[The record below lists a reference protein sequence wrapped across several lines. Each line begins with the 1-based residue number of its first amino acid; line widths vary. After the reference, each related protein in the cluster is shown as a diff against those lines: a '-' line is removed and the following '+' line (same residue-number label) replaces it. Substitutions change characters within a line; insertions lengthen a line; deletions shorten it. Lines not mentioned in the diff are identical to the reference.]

1 MGGNWVFEY
10 VRETVCSY
18 VPRRVALVTR
28 PSEVALALAVRPAST
43 VRARLASRE
52 AVFSRPFRAVGVR
65 VAAAGAVAL
74 TSTMLSGGAG
84 VVVFGQ

>member
-10 VRETVCSY
+10 VRETVRSY

-52 AVFSRPFRAVGVR
+52 AVFSRPFRPVGVR
-65 VAAAGAVAL
+65 VAATGAVAL
-74 TSTMLSGGAG
+74 TRTVLIGGDG

>member
-1 MGGNWVFEY
+1 MP
-10 VRETVCSY
+10 C

-28 PSEVALALAVRPAST
+28 PSEVAPALAVRPASA

-65 VAAAGAVAL
+65 VAATGAVAL
-74 TSTMLSGGAG
+74 SRTVLSGGDG
-84 VVVFGQ
+84 VAVFGQ

>member
-10 VRETVCSY
+10 VRDTVRPY

-28 PSEVALALAVRPAST
+28 PSEVALALAVRSAST

-74 TSTMLSGGAG
+74 TSTVLSGGAG

>member
-43 VRARLASRE
+43 VRARLAPRE
-52 AVFSRPFRAVGVR
+52 AVFSRPFRPVGVR
-65 VAAAGAVAL
+65 VAATGAVAL
-74 TSTMLSGGAG
+74 TRTVLIGGDG

>member
-1 MGGNWVFEY
+1 LGGNWVFEY

-43 VRARLASRE
+43 VRARLAPRE
-52 AVFSRPFRAVGVR
+52 AVFSRPFRPVGVR
-65 VAAAGAVAL
+65 VAATGAVAL
-74 TSTMLSGGAG
+74 TRTVLIGGDG

>member
-1 MGGNWVFEY
+1 M
-10 VRETVCSY
+10 
-18 VPRRVALVTR
+18 
-28 PSEVALALAVRPAST
+28 
-43 VRARLASRE
+43 RARLASRE

-74 TSTMLSGGAG
+74 TSTVLSGGAG

>member
-1 MGGNWVFEY
+1 MP
-10 VRETVCSY
+10 C

-28 PSEVALALAVRPAST
+28 PSEVAPALAVRPASA

-74 TSTMLSGGAG
+74 TRTVLRGGEW

>member
-1 MGGNWVFEY
+1 LVFEY

-43 VRARLASRE
+43 VRARLAPRE
-52 AVFSRPFRAVGVR
+52 AVFSRPFRPVGVR
-65 VAAAGAVAL
+65 VAATGAVAL
-74 TSTMLSGGAG
+74 TRTVLIGGDG

>member
-10 VRETVCSY
+10 VRETVRSY

-74 TSTMLSGGAG
+74 TSTVLSGGAG

>member
-1 MGGNWVFEY
+1 LGGNWVFEY

-43 VRARLASRE
+43 VRARLAPRE
-52 AVFSRPFRAVGVR
+52 AVFSRPFRPVGVR
-65 VAAAGAVAL
+65 VAATGAVAL
-74 TSTMLSGGAG
+74 TRTVLIGGDG
-84 VVVFGQ
+84 VVFGQ